1 MTDQEL
7 CDLSISQATDL
18 ISTGEL
24 SPVELV
30 SAHLDRIERTEP
42 RLNSFITLLAE
53 DALDQAKAAQRE
65 IRSGNYLS
73 PLHGIPIGLKD
84 LYYTKGIRT
93 TVGSRILRDFVPDY
107 NAAVTERFRESGAIL
122 IGKLQMHEFALGA
135 TSVNPHDG
143 PAHNPWDVDRITGG
157 SSGGSGSAVAS
168 GQCMAALGSDTG
180 GSVRIPAALCGIVG
194 LKPTFGRVSRYGVY
208 PLSWSLDTVGPMTRT
223 ARDAALVM
231 NAIAGY
237 DARDPSSAERPV
249 EDFTGSMDAGIDA
262 VRVGIPDDF
271 FYDVIDPEVSEA
283 ICTAAGVLTDL
294 GASVERVSIP
304 ALDHSL
310 AISNTI
316 LSAEAAEVHATH
328 LREQPDKIGG
338 DVRARL
344 QRGALTLATDYIK
357 AQRAGSA
364 FNAELDD
371 TMKEYDLLIA
381 PTVPTGAPRIDETF
395 VEVAGKRENALSLLS
410 RLTRPFNICGYPT
423 VTVPCGFTSSG
434 MPIGMQIAGRLFEDA
449 GVLRA
454 AHAYEQATDWHKRRP
469 AV

>member
-7 CDLSISQATDL
+7 CDLSISQAADL
-18 ISTGEL
+18 ISAGKL
-24 SPVELV
+24 SPVEV
-30 SAHLDRIERTEP
+30 VGAHLDRIERTEP
-42 RLNSFITLLAE
+42 RLNSFITLLAD
-53 DALDQAKAAQRE
+53 DALEQARAAERE
-65 IRSGNYLS
+65 IRSGTYIS

-84 LYYTKGIRT
+84 LYYTRGIRT

-107 NAAVTERFRESGAIL
+107 DAAVTERFRESGAIL

-135 TSVNPHDG
+135 TSVNPFDG

-237 DARDPSSAERPV
+237 DARDPSSADRPM
-249 EDFTGSMDAGIDA
+249 EDFTSSLDRGIEA

-283 ICTAAGVLTDL
+283 ICTAAGVLSDL
-294 GASVERVSIP
+294 GATVERVSIP

-310 AISNTI
+310 TISSTI
-316 LSAEAAEVHATH
+316 LSSEAAEVHATH
-328 LREQPDKIGG
+328 LREQPDDIGA

-344 QRGALTLATDYIK
+344 RRGALTMAIDYIK
-357 AQRAGSA
+357 AQRARSA
-364 FNAELDD
+364 FKAELDD
-371 TMKEYDLLIA
+371 AMKEYDLLIA
-381 PTVPTGAPRIDETF
+381 PAVPTGAPLIDEVF
-395 VEVAGKRENALSLLS
+395 VDVAGRPENALSLMS
-410 RLTRPFNICGYPT
+410 RLTRPFNLTGYAA
-423 VTVPCGFTSSG
+423 VSVPCGFTSSG
-434 MPIGMQIAGRLFEDA
+434 MPIGMQIAGRPFEDA
-449 GVLRA
+449 AVLGA
-454 AHAYEQATDWHKRRP
+454 AHAYEQATEWHERRP

>member
-1 MTDQEL
+1 MTAQEL
-7 CDLSISQATDL
+7 CDLSISQAADL
-18 ISTGEL
+18 ITAGKL

-53 DALDQAKAAQRE
+53 DALRQAEAAQRE
-65 IRSGNYLS
+65 IRSGNRKS

-84 LYYTKGIRT
+84 LYYTRGIRT
-93 TVGSRILRDFVPDY
+93 TVGSRILREFVPDY
-107 NAAVTERFRESGAIL
+107 DAAVTERFRESGAIL

-143 PAHNPWDVDRITGG
+143 PAHNPWDIDRITGG

-208 PLSWSLDTVGPMTRT
+208 PLAWSLDTVGPMTCT

-237 DARDPSSAERPV
+237 DARDPSSAQRPV
-249 EDFTGSMDAGIDA
+249 EDFTDSLDRGIKA

-271 FYDVIDPEVSEA
+271 FYEVVDPEVSEA
-283 ICTAAGVLTDL
+283 ICKAAGVLSDL

-304 ALDHSL
+304 ALDNSL

-316 LSAEAAEVHATH
+316 LGAEAAEVHATH
-328 LREQPDKIGG
+328 LREQPDQIGE

-344 QRGALTLATDYIK
+344 RLGALTLATDYIR
-357 AQRAGSA
+357 AQRARSA
-364 FNAELDD
+364 FNVELDN
-371 TMKEYDLLIA
+371 TMERHDLLIA
-381 PTVPTGAPRIDETF
+381 PTIPTGAPRIDETF

-423 VTVPCGFTSSG
+423 VSIPCGFTSSG
-434 MPIGMQIAGRLFEDA
+434 MPIGMQIAGRPFEDA
-449 GVLRA
+449 AVLRA
-454 AHAYEQATDWHKRRP
+454 AHAYEQATEWHKRRP
-469 AV
+469 GV

>member
-1 MTDQEL
+1 MIDQAL
-7 CDLSISQATDL
+7 YDLSISQAAEL
-18 ISTGEL
+18 LSAGKL

-42 RLNSFITLLAE
+42 QLNSFITLLAE
-53 DALDQAKAAQRE
+53 DAVEQARTAERD
-65 IRSGNYLS
+65 IRSGNYIS

-84 LYYTKGIRT
+84 LYYTRGIRT

-107 NAAVTERFRESGAIL
+107 DAAVTERFRESGAIL

-135 TSVNPHDG
+135 TSVNPFYG
-143 PAHNPWDVDRITGG
+143 PAHNPWDVSRITGG
-157 SSGGSGSAVAS
+157 SSGGSGSAVAA

-180 GSVRIPAALCGIVG
+180 GSVRIPAGLCGIVG
-194 LKPTFGRVSRYGVY
+194 LKPSFGLVSRYGVY

-231 NAIAGY
+231 NTIAGY
-237 DARDPSSAERPV
+237 DARDPSSAQRPV
-249 EDFTGSMDAGIDA
+249 EDFTSSLDRGIDG

-283 ICTAAGVLTDL
+283 ICTAAGVLSDL
-294 GASVERVSIP
+294 GASVDRVSIP

-310 AISNTI
+310 AISNAI

-328 LREQPDKIGG
+328 LREQPEDIGE

-344 QRGALTLATDYIK
+344 RRGALTLATDYIK
-357 AQRAGSA
+357 AQRARSA

-371 TMKEYDLLIA
+371 TMKGCDLLIA
-381 PTVPTGAPRIDETF
+381 PTIPTGAPRIDQT
-395 VEVAGKRENALSLLS
+395 VVDVAGNPENALTLMS

-423 VTVPCGFTSSG
+423 VTVPCGFTKSG
-434 MPIGMQIAGRLFEDA
+434 MPIGMQIAGRMFEDA
-449 GVLRA
+449 AVLGA
-454 AHAYEQATDWHKRRP
+454 AHAYEQATEWHRRRP
-469 AV
+469 TV